1 MRNSESGLSATSASS
16 AKRCWAWLCA
26 PVTTVSPTLTGAPAV
41 SCTRSVPRSA
51 ATSPTASSIFP
62 AGCPNAA
69 PAASRHRTSAQSRS
83 KDRVRKLIKA
93 LLFEFIAQLQRA
105 HVARILV
112 ELEVGAVARVL
123 VFRAHAPVGADQV
136 ERAQIRACIVVVPR
150 DAEQRHGGL
159 VVAIGVTDARV
170 ERPER
175 RRGNGDVD
183 ARAPDAAS
191 EIVAILT
198 VVLVAD
204 KDRSIQHRLPGGQP
218 YLPVACGK

>member
-1 MRNSESGLSATSASS
+1 VRSSESGLSATSASS
-16 AKRCWAWLCA
+16 ANRIWAWLCA

-41 SCTRSVPRSA
+41 SRTRSGPRSA

-83 KDRVRKLIKA
+83 KDRVRKLIEA

-105 HVARILV
+105 HVAVILE
-112 ELEVGAVARVL
+112 ELEIGAVARVL
-123 VFRAHAPVGADQV
+123 VSRAHAPVGADQV

-159 VVAIGVTDARV
+159 VVAAGIADARV
-170 ERPER
+170 QGPER
-175 RRGNGDVD
+175 
-183 ARAPDAAS
+183 
-191 EIVAILT
+191 
-198 VVLVAD
+198 
-204 KDRSIQHRLPGGQP
+204 
-218 YLPVACGK
+218 